1 MNGARPSVAAM
12 DPGFYGKLPCRGDFV
27 GRQLS
32 RDFIDVWDRWL
43 QEGLEA
49 ARHRLG
55 EDWLEYYLASPVWR
69 FLLDPGIAG
78 PAPVIGVLMPSVDQ
92 VGRYFPL
99 TVATE
104 LPAEYRVVDL
114 AALADPWCEQAET
127 AVLSALEEDSD
138 FETFA
143 EVVED
148 LDRPMLPAPTSGGA
162 DQAGWWLRVEDDA
175 NLSRAVGAVIS
186 HGLGRAETKRSLW
199 WTRGSEQIEP
209 AVAVTS
215 NLPAPQNMLAFLD
228 GAWKDRGWG
237 DAIRPRGAP

>member
-1 MNGARPSVAAM
+1 MIGARDGTASM
-12 DPGFYGKLPCRGDFV
+12 EPGFYGKLPCRGDFV

-32 RDFIDVWDRWL
+32 RGFIDVWDRWL

-49 ARHRLG
+49 ARQQMG
-55 EDWLEYYLASPVWR
+55 EDWLEYYLATPVWR

-104 LPAEYRVVDL
+104 LPVEYRVVDL
-114 AALADPWCEQAET
+114 ASLADPWCEQAES
-127 AVLSALEEDSD
+127 AVLSALEEDID
-138 FETFA
+138 FDAFA
-143 EVVED
+143 DVVED
-148 LDRPMLPAPTSGGA
+148 LDRPMLPAPAKDDA
-162 DQAGWWLRVEDDA
+162 DSAGWWVRVEDGA
-175 NLSRAVGAVIS
+175 NLSRAVATVIS

-199 WTRGSEQIEP
+199 WTRGSEQIDP

-215 NLPAPQNMLAFLD
+215 NLPAPRNMLAFLD
-228 GAWKDRGWG
+228 GAWEQRGWG
-237 DAIRPRGAP
+237 DAVRPRGAS